1 DVAVW
6 AKVGGVWQRCQI
18 NAVNYASQQ
27 VTFVEPAGVTGT
39 QDIEVY
45 YTHADGQFR
54 FRVAR
59 DAGGVDDSVA
69 TVFNQSF
76 STMHSV
82 DQNNL

>member
-1 DVAVW
+1 ARTVTLPYLIPSLQGAPTLPSTYHPDVAVW

-45 YTHADGQFR
+45 YTHADGQ
-54 FRVAR
+54 
-59 DAGGVDDSVA
+59 
-69 TVFNQSF
+69 
-76 STMHSV
+76 
-82 DQNNL
+82 